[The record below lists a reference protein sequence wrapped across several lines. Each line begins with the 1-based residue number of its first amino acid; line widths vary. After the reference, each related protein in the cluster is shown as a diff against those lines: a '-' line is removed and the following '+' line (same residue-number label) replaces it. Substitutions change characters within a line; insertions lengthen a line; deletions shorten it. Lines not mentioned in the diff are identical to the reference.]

1 MVKEKLNIKIKKEK
15 HIKSNNS
22 WVHLRHSRVYCVY
35 AHFLLFKKL
44 SDPPCKIKKKQL
56 YWKEAPTQLPVF
68 SCKIYEIFKKKI
80 FYKIPPVAAS
90 DTFTLVFIYD
100 FLLHIPSIIFRG
112 AADPWSIWEYR
123 WKPFWLNLPFDQQF
137 DPFFYSFL
145 CQLWASIC
153 MQGMILFWLKNST

>member
-1 MVKEKLNIKIKKEK
+1 M
-15 HIKSNNS
+15 
-22 WVHLRHSRVYCVY
+22 HLRHSRVYCVY

-44 SDPPCKIKKKQL
+44 SDPPCKIEKKQL

-68 SCKIYEIFKKKI
+68 SCKIHEIFKKKI

-123 WKPFWLNLPFDQQF
+123 WKPFWLNLSFDQQ
-137 DPFFYSFL
+137 SVG
-145 CQLWASIC
+145 A
-153 MQGMILFWLKNST
+153 LFWLLILSTISDNICHWHHIWPFFL